1 MPSTANAIV
10 SVEEYLHTH
19 YRPDMDYVD
28 GRLEDRNVGE
38 YDHSSLQAALL
49 VYFRQHRFEW
59 NIRVVQEQRMQITPT
74 RYRVPDTLIFSRD
87 LEPEQIFSRPPLV
100 CIEVLSPEDRTK
112 RFQARVQD
120 YFSMGVRAVWLLDP
134 RKKIGFNCL
143 TGDQSDWHQGTD
155 FIFAGSPIRM
165 NLAAVFAEVD

>member
-1 MPSTANAIV
+1 MPSTANPIV
-10 SVEEYLHTH
+10 TVEEYLHSV

-38 YDHSSLQAALL
+38 YDHSSLQAALMR
-49 VYFRQHRFEW
+49 FFSAHRFDW
-59 NIRVVQEQRMQITPT
+59 NIRVVQEQRMLITPT
-74 RYRVPDTLIFSRD
+74 RYRVPDTVLFSRD
-87 LEPEQIFSRPPLV
+87 QEPEQIFRRPPLV

-143 TGDQSDWHQGTD
+143 TGNQSDWHEQTHFIVAGTP
-155 FIFAGSPIRM
+155 IQTELAG
-165 NLAAVFAEVD
+165 VFAELD